1 MLPSIYLL
9 VMLVP
14 GFFLLISF
22 FLGEIFDWVG
32 EIGEGAL
39 GLLESALEALP
50 FIGDVDLTPE
60 GVEGEKMGFGMFR
73 ALLVFATFFGAGGY
87 LASATF
93 PDLHVG
99 WTVAVSLVA
108 GLIGFIPSFFI
119 FGQLAKMEAN
129 SAPALALMVGMTGTV
144 TVSIEA
150 GHPGQIELATS
161 VGLFRQTARAA
172 DSISRGARVE
182 VVSVEGSVVSV
193 RQVSATE

>member
-1 MLPSIYLL
+1 MLQGIYFL
-9 VMLVP
+9 VMIVP

-22 FLGEIFDWVG
+22 FLGEVFDWIG

-144 TVSIEA
+144 TVSIES
-150 GHPGQIELATS
+150 GHPGQIELATG
-161 VGLFRQTARAA
+161 VGFSRQTARAA
-172 DSISRGARVE
+172 ASIPRGAQVE
-182 VVSVEGSVVSV
+182 VVSVEVGGGRV
-193 RQVSATE
+193 RKKNVTE